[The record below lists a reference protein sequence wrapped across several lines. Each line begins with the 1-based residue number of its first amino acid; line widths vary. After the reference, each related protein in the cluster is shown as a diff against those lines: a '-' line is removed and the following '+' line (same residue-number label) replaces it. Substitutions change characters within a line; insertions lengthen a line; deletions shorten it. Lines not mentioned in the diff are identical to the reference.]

1 MCIFRAKAEWSLL
14 TFIFGLVRP
23 HVAGMP
29 FPEDD
34 CPHGWSTSLLMSSK
48 EAWRLLLR
56 SHGNAKPSVVRKK
69 KGRGEGACS
78 EPQRVEVS
86 RRGFLQGAG
95 GAVAGA
101 LVVGEEAKA
110 EPTVSLVGEGE
121 VTLQVNGSAR
131 AVMVEPRTT
140 LLDALRI
147 RLTDP
152 LTGTKLVCDRGTCG
166 ACTVLLDGDP
176 VCSCLLL
183 AVDAVGRE
191 VTTVEGLAPSG
202 EQNAVQRAMCKH
214 DGSMCG
220 FCTPG
225 IIVTLSALLEKKPG
239 ATQGD
244 VKEGLS
250 GNYCRCGTYPHVFE
264 AAAEAGRELSGGGK

>member
-1 MCIFRAKAEWSLL
+1 VK
-14 TFIFGLVRP
+14 
-23 HVAGMP
+23 
-29 FPEDD
+29 
-34 CPHGWSTSLLMSSK
+34 SK
-48 EAWRLLLR
+48 EASPLLLPGHR
-56 SHGNAKPSVVRKK
+56 NAIAVAVRNKT
-69 KGRGEGACS
+69 GTGEGEKS
-78 EPQRVEVS
+78 QPIGVEVS

-95 GAVAGA
+95 GAAAGA
-101 LVVGEEAKA
+101 LIVGPESRAK
-110 EPTVSLVGEGE
+110 PTVSISGETE
-121 VTLQVNGSAR
+121 VKLKVNGDLR
-131 AVMVEPRTT
+131 ALTVEPRTT

-166 ACTVLLDGDP
+166 ACTVLLDGEA
-176 VCSCLLL
+176 VCSCLML

-191 VTTVEGLAPSG
+191 VTTVEGLAPDG

-225 IIVTLSALLEKKPG
+225 ITVTLSALLDKNPS
-239 ATQGD
+239 ASQGE
-244 VKEGLS
+244 VKEALA
-250 GNYCRCGTYPHVFE
+250 GNYCRCGTYPHVFD

>member
-1 MCIFRAKAEWSLL
+1 MAGQHLVGRAK
-14 TFIFGLVRP
+14 GCVRT
-23 HVAGMP
+23 VASEPWECETCGV
-29 FPEDD
+29 
-34 CPHGWSTSLLMSSK
+34 SK
-48 EAWRLLLR
+48 T
-56 SHGNAKPSVVRKK
+56 
-69 KGRGEGACS
+69 KGDGEGACS
-78 EPQRVEVS
+78 NPQRVEVS

-101 LVVGEEAKA
+101 LVVGGEVKA
-110 EPTVSLVGEGE
+110 APTVSLAGEGE
-121 VTLQVNGSAR
+121 VKLRVNGSDR

-147 RLTDP
+147 RLEDP

-166 ACTVLLDGDP
+166 ACTVLVDGDP

-183 AVDAVGRE
+183 AVDAVGRDI
-191 VTTVEGLAPSG
+191 TTVEGLAPAG

-225 IIVTLSALLEKKPG
+225 ITVTLSALLKKKPSSSQ
-239 ATQGD
+239 AE
-244 VKEGLS
+244 VKEALA

-264 AAAEAGRELSGGGK
+264 AAAEAGRELTGGGK